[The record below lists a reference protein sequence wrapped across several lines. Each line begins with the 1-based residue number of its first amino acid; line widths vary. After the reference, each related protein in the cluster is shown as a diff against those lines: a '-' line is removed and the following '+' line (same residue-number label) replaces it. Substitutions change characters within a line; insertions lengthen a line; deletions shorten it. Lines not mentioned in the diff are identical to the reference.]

1 MTVDPVGL
9 YPAFTLLGIFD
20 HCSPL
25 LLSEVALFSAMLS
38 SFDETSKTFHD
49 RGVNLHINTIR
60 RIAERFAKRA
70 AMAQQVGELSCS
82 ETLDGRTVV
91 VSTDGGRVRI
101 RKDKRGPRTQKGR
114 RRYSTHWR
122 EPKLL
127 IIYTV
132 DENGKMD
139 RSFAPFI
146 EGTLKGPDAVFGL
159 IHFHLAQLSVHLAE
173 QIVFVADGARW
184 IWNRVSELF
193 QKLRIAPEKVFELI
207 DFYHAVEHLNKFAKL
222 KKGWKASE
230 RRRWVK
236 KCRRL
241 LFNSGVDEV
250 IKEIKA
256 LCQGRH
262 SKKLATEKEY
272 FVRNKHRM
280 HYQVLKEQNLPI
292 GSGAI
297 ESAVRRVVNLRLK
310 GASIYWL
317 EATAEAMLLL
327 RSYYKAG
334 RWNTLK
340 ELVFSSN
347 VTNKV

>member
-1 MTVDPVGL
+1 
-9 YPAFTLLGIFD
+9 
-20 HCSPL
+20 
-25 LLSEVALFSAMLS
+25 MLS
-38 SFDETSKTFHD
+38 SFDETSRAFHD

-70 AMAQQVGELSCS
+70 AIAQQVGSLSCS
-82 ETLDGRTVV
+82 ETLNGSAVV
-91 VSTDGGRVRI
+91 ISTDGGRIRI
-101 RKDKRGPRTQKGR
+101 RKNKRGPRTQKGR

-132 DENGKMD
+132 DDNGKMD

-173 QIVFVADGARW
+173 KIVFVADGAHW
-184 IWNRVSELF
+184 IWNRVAALF
-193 QKLRIAPEKVFELI
+193 QSLGIAPEKVFELV
-207 DFYHAVEHLNKFAKL
+207 DFYHAVEHLSKFAEL
-222 KKGWKASE
+222 KKGWNATQS
-230 RRRWVK
+230 RRWVK
-236 KCRRL
+236 KHRRL
-241 LFNSGVDEV
+241 LINSGVDKV
-250 IKEIKA
+250 IKAINA
-256 LCQGRH
+256 LCRGRH
-262 SKKLATEKEY
+262 SKKIATEREY
-272 FVRNKHRM
+272 FVRNRHRM
-280 HYQVLKEQNLPI
+280 NYQILKEQNLPI

-317 EATAEAMLLL
+317 EATTEAMLLL

-340 ELVFSSN
+340 KLAFSSLISLVPN
-347 VTNKV
+347 RD

>member
-1 MTVDPVGL
+1 
-9 YPAFTLLGIFD
+9 
-20 HCSPL
+20 
-25 LLSEVALFSAMLS
+25 MLS
-38 SFDETSKTFHD
+38 SFDETSRAFHD

-70 AMAQQVGELSCS
+70 AMAQQADDLSCS
-82 ETLDGRTVV
+82 ETLTGRTVV

-101 RKDKRGPRTQKGR
+101 RKDKRGPRTPKGR
-114 RRYSTHWR
+114 RRFSTHWR

-159 IHFHLAQLSVHLAE
+159 IHFHLSQLSVHLAE
-173 QIVFVADGARW
+173 KIVFIADGARW

-193 QKLRIAPEKVFELI
+193 QSLRIAPEKYFELV
-207 DFYHAVEHLNKFAKL
+207 DFYHAVEHLSKFAEL
-222 KKGWKASE
+222 KKGWKATK

-236 KCRRL
+236 KHRRL
-241 LFNSGVDEV
+241 LFSRVDEV
-250 IKEIKA
+250 IKAINA
-256 LCQGRH
+256 LCRGRH
-262 SKKLATEKEY
+262 SKKIATERDY
-272 FVRNKHRM
+272 FVSNKNRM
-280 HYQVLKEQNLPI
+280 RYQILKEQNLPI

-297 ESAVRRVVNLRLK
+297 ESVVRRVVNLRLK

-340 ELVFSSN
+340 ELVFFSN
-347 VTNKV
+347 TTNKV